1 MNLHEPPKGQ
11 VISKETTNG
20 RLHTEDSLVSCGLWV
35 CEGRGGGGGGR
46 ERRGRKGEVRKGGR
60 DEGGERE
67 VGKGVREG

>member
-1 MNLHEPPKGQ
+1 MAASTRK
-11 VISKETTNG
+11 IAW
-20 RLHTEDSLVSCGLWV
+20 LVVVCGCV
-35 CEGRGGGGGGR
+35 RAEGVEGGGGR